1 MSVFTREDKLFVEY
15 LKDYFAEEMKNGLI
29 TKIATF
35 DDREY
40 TFFISERTT
49 LELQIMETGDYN
61 GIYIDI
67 NEDELDG
74 NSSEY
79 IIKIA
84 EFMKTHKFLR
94 LYENLK
100 NYWFIPCRAEEY
112 EEKYLNS

>member
-1 MSVFTREDKLFVEY
+1 MIESIHSLFQ
-15 LKDYFAEEMKNGLI
+15 
-29 TKIATF
+29 
-35 DDREY
+35 
-40 TFFISERTT
+40 RTT

-100 NYWFIPCRAEEY
+100 IIGSFHVEPRNMKRNILIRNCISFVNMLKI
-112 EEKYLNS
+112 